1 MYIDMQPVKNYIQEQ
16 LEELREELGKRIEHL
31 EDERVYLE
39 RRVDELTVDKAVAAQ
54 DDRPLGLPQSFHLI
68 EAVLK
73 VYKAKPTNSRNT
85 NFAEGDPFFIPRVAN
100 DHIIVR
106 YEPDTRSFYI
116 KSLGWQTWQQVTYA
130 SEVLAILETI

>member
-39 RRVDELTVDKAVAAQ
+39 RRVDELTVDKAVATRV
-54 DDRPLGLPQSFHLI
+54 DEPIGLPQAFKTVVAI
-68 EAVLK
+68 LK
-73 VYKAKPTNSRNT
+73 AYQAKPTNSRNT
-85 NFAEGDPFFIPRVAN
+85 NFAVGDPFFIPRVAN
-100 DHIIVR
+100 DHVIVR

-130 SEVLAILETI
+130 SEVLSILETI